1 MLFPREGGYRRQSVQ
16 RLSQVVSE
24 GPREEEVKHGP
35 VSFERQSLKP
45 TKGERQRDRQAGE
58 GWCTQLNCTAGR
70 GKWSNMPKSAAV
82 KHFSEE
88 VKQVMY

>member
-45 TKGERQRDRQAGE
+45 TKGERQRNR
-58 GWCTQLNCTAGR
+58 
-70 GKWSNMPKSAAV
+70 
-82 KHFSEE
+82 
-88 VKQVMY
+88 